1 MVPLRKVRVRKARG
15 APRRYPTW
23 GDQLYGMIDRAN
35 LAINLLY
42 FLDQIMALTGEL
54 GALFLE
60 GSGNSR
66 WHFRIEYG
74 TRTAVQLKLC
84 AFSNLPKVHSLMG
97 PTFSLLLSLTV
108 VM

>member
-1 MVPLRKVRVRKARG
+1 
-15 APRRYPTW
+15 
-23 GDQLYGMIDRAN
+23 MIDRAN

-42 FLDQIMALTGEL
+42 FLDQIMPLTGEF

-66 WHFRIEYG
+66 GHFRIEYG
-74 TRTAVQLKLC
+74 TRTAVQIELG
-84 AFSNLPKVHSLMG
+84 AFSNLPKVHSLTG